1 VVLVLVL
8 VLSTVGVMAM
18 AAAGCWQLAGA
29 TGDWLH

>member
-8 VLSTVGVMAM
+8 VLSTVGVM